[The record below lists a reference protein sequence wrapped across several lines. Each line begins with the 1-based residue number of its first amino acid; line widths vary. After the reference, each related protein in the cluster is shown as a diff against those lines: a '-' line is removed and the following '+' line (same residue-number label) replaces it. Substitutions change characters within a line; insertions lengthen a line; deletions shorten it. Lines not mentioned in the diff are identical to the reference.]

1 MDRLPRLL
9 VLRFCGIWWQRDVR
23 DPEFAVFRLRF
34 VVVDGLKGPFLPVLT
49 SSSTVNIS
57 EDILVGGF
65 VSQVWLGSQLP
76 S

>member
-1 MDRLPRLL
+1 M
-9 VLRFCGIWWQRDVR
+9 
-23 DPEFAVFRLRF
+23 FRLRF